1 MPIQGAKV
9 IGIAADRGLKNVDVL
24 GIANGRGQRLG
35 NFHDLP
41 RSGKEGN
48 ELSDFGVGHTESLKE
63 PRVVKNPVHFVE
75 YGGGKNQPM
84 AAIE

>member
-9 IGIAADRGLKNVDVL
+9 IGLAANRGLKNVNVL

-41 RSGKEGN
+41 GSGKEDN

-75 YGGGKNQPM
+75 YGGGKNQPVT
-84 AAIE
+84 AIE